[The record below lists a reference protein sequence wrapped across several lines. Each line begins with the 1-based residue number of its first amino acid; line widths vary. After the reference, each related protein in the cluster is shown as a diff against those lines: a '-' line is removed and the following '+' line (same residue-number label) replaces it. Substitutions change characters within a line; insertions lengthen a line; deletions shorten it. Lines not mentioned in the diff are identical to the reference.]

1 MNIWDQEDD
10 YGILAPLSE
19 QDIQQIEHELQ
30 ITFPESFLSVL
41 RKQNGGCLLYN
52 AVSVDFENTWS
63 EPGEAS
69 YLPIRYLEGLS
80 YDSFTESTKLVLP
93 EWGITGKHVT
103 IGDGEGTYIYYLNFD
118 QQDNNPSVWYLDTS
132 DESTREV
139 APTFQDFLSRWM
151 IQEPDLEPLDLEAFY
166 ASYPSMEEINLSI
179 QSEDIDTVLYAFG
192 SWMTIGLEQERL
204 VHEMMKRINT
214 TTDPDLLDFFAQSL
228 TNLVLNTGADVYVS
242 NEQLARLLESKGV
255 DSDLN
260 VYINWLRAED

>member
-10 YGILAPLSE
+10 YGILTPLSE

-30 ITFPESFLSVL
+30 ITFPESFLNVL
-41 RKQNGGCLLYN
+41 KNQNGGCLLYN

-69 YLPIRYLEGLS
+69 YLPIRYLGGLT
-80 YDSFTESTKLVLP
+80 YDSFVESTKLVLP

-166 ASYPSMEEINLSI
+166 ASYPSIEEINLSI
-179 QSEDIDTVLYAFG
+179 QSQDIDTVLYAFNN
-192 SWMTIGLEQERL
+192 WMTIGLEQERL
-204 VHEMMKRINT
+204 VHEMMKRIHT
-214 TTDPDLLDFFAQSL
+214 TTDPDLLDFFAQNM
-228 TNLVLNTGADVYVS
+228 TNLVLNTGAGVYVS

-255 DSDLN
+255 NSDLN